1 MLSHNQVM
9 TLFDQMNISFEAGRC
24 SRNFQLQMNFKYFLG
39 NLARNKLS
47 VLMYTCL
54 KLLLAS
60 NKLNT
65 FNCNKHVT
73 KTLASPTLNELI
85 IVQDTIIWIAF
96 FSTIAR
102 SFF

>member
-60 NKLNT
+60 NELNT
-65 FNCNKHVT
+65 FNCGYFCNVTTCNKNTSVAHT
-73 KTLASPTLNELI
+73 E
-85 IVQDTIIWIAF
+85 
-96 FSTIAR
+96 
-102 SFF
+102 